1 MKYWKTLEKYVEFS
15 CIPTMSVS
23 SDHSR
28 PYTIGF
34 SIAAIL
40 ILLIALFHLTR
51 IVFQQIKKCVNRNEL
66 GTIVE
71 VPAPRR
77 ATRRIS
83 TRCVHKLEMVVV
95 CDDEKG
101 KMQHVIEKKKLM
113 LTPSIEEQ
121 NEAVNFFAGYTHK
134 HTTED

>member
-1 MKYWKTLEKYVEFS
+1 M
-15 CIPTMSVS
+15 S

-40 ILLIALFHLTR
+40 ILLIALFHLWK
-51 IVFQQIKKCVNRNEL
+51 ILFKQIKKLVNRDEL

-71 VPAPRR
+71 VPSPRSSQ

-95 CDDEKG
+95 CDDQEGKFLHVEKR
-101 KMQHVIEKKKLM
+101 KLQQ
-113 LTPSIEEQ
+113 TPSIEAQ
-121 NEAVNFFAGYTHK
+121 NDTVNFFAGYTHK
-134 HTTED
+134 HNIDEV